1 MHTDNSNRWFA
12 IVNPV
17 SGNGKSGRKWNEV
30 RQELLNA
37 KIDFEFEFTT
47 KVREAESIVQAT
59 IQQGFRKI
67 ISVGGDGN
75 LHDIANGLLSQSIV
89 SSSEVTLAIISLG
102 TGNDF
107 VKHYKIPTKIQDA
120 IGVIKKGNVV
130 LHDAGKA
137 ISYEDGKAN
146 ARYFINFCG
155 VGFDAF
161 VVERAA
167 PLKPYGQIAYL
178 LGTLRWMFPYK
189 KPLLR
194 ITTAERVIET
204 ECYLVLAGIGKY
216 SGGGMMLT
224 PGAIANDGKFFLTI
238 AKNLSKIEV
247 VLRLKMLY
255 DGSIGTHRE
264 VECFQTDII
273 RIEVLQEYFPVKMQA
288 DGDVLGIGPFDIS
301 IIPKAL
307 KIVVP

>member
-1 MHTDNSNRWFA
+1 MHTGNSNRWFA

-17 SGNGKSGRKWNEV
+17 SGNGKSGRKWGEV
-30 RQELLNA
+30 QQALLNA
-37 KIDFEFEFTT
+37 GIDFDFQLTT
-47 KVREAESIVQAT
+47 KPREAESIVQTA

-67 ISVGGDGN
+67 ICVGGDGN
-75 LHDIANGLLSQSIV
+75 MHDIANGLLTQNYV
-89 SSSEVTLAIISLG
+89 SSSDVTLAIIPLG

-107 VKHYKIPTKIQDA
+107 VKHYKIPAKISEA
-120 IGVIKKGNVV
+120 IELLKRENTV

-137 ISYEDGKAN
+137 ISYENGKAK

-204 ECYLVLAGIGKY
+204 ECYLALAGIGKY

-255 DGSIGTHRE
+255 DGSIGTHPE
-264 VECFQTDII
+264 VECFQTDSI

-288 DGDVLGIGPFDIS
+288 DGDVLGVGPFDIS
-301 IIPKAL
+301 IIPRAL
-307 KIVVP
+307 KVVVP